1 MAFNIFIRNSKNK
14 DMEEKVNRN
23 FDTYSEAIQFI
34 HEKLM
39 PKIKKYNP
47 DAILFDVYDRK
58 LQYNCV
64 KYVLYQDA
72 ASSLDRYYIIIC

>member
-1 MAFNIFIRNSKNK
+1 MAFNIFIRNSENK

-23 FDTYSEAIQFI
+23 FDTYPEAVQFI

-47 DAILFDVYDRK
+47 YAILYDAYDRK
-58 LQYNCV
+58 LQYNYV
-64 KYVLYQDA
+64 KYVLSEDA
-72 ASSLDRYYIIIC
+72 TSSSDKYYIIIC